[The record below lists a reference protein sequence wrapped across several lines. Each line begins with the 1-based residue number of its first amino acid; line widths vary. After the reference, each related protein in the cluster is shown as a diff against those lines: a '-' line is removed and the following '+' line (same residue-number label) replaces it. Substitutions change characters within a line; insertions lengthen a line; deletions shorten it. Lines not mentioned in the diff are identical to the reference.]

1 MRRLKATFRVTGGEE
16 EATEFCGLQIVR
28 DWNARTITLTQE
40 AFARKMLAKY
50 GVSGRAEATP
60 LKVSKSKLEPYTG
73 EPCEE
78 TSFDYSMALGDLAWY
93 ARTNP
98 GLSVAVHKLAQF
110 MQRPGPDHIEAV
122 HHVLR
127 YVQGNLGA
135 GLTYHGSS
143 EVLSQSYDHRSKLI
157 ATFDS
162 DFPHTGAKA
171 TSGVAVMLN
180 GAAIAWKTRR
190 LTTVSINSTEAE
202 VKAMEPGVQMVR
214 WLTDLWAEFMRQPH
228 GCVRVMDDS
237 QGGVSQVVHGMD
249 NAKCASYKKAQA
261 YAEDAVDH
269 GVLWFDRVPG
279 EHNPSDLLTKQVGN
293 ISEFKYKNG
302 IMCGSKPFLY

>member
-1 MRRLKATFRVTGGEE
+1 MLAPWLCARAARRGADRLRGLSPLGGEE

-50 GVSGRAEATP
+50 DVSGRAEATP

-135 GLTYHGSS
+135 GLTYHRSDGCGVEMRLSS
-143 EVLSQSYDHRSKLI
+143 GL
-157 ATFDS
+157 
-162 DFPHTGAKA
+162 TGRRR
-171 TSGVAVMLN
+171 
-180 GAAIAWKTRR
+180 TRR
-190 LTTVSINSTEAE
+190 GRCPRLEGH
-202 VKAMEPGVQMVR
+202 P
-214 WLTDLWAEFMRQPH
+214 
-228 GCVRVMDDS
+228 
-237 QGGVSQVVHGMD
+237 
-249 NAKCASYKKAQA
+249 
-261 YAEDAVDH
+261 
-269 GVLWFDRVPG
+269 
-279 EHNPSDLLTKQVGN
+279 
-293 ISEFKYKNG
+293 
-302 IMCGSKPFLY
+302 